1 MYVAS
6 ARDLL
11 RNSLVQIYKV
21 KNYIKDLR
29 LSDLLYFPNYFRP
42 LLSILRAYPLTAALN
57 ATKLVT

>member
-29 LSDLLYFPNYFRP
+29 LSDLLYFPNYF
-42 LLSILRAYPLTAALN
+42 
-57 ATKLVT
+57 